1 MISLVVPVKGEPA
14 GALAALESLAA
25 REGAE
30 LVIADGT
37 TESRGA
43 CLARAARRARGD
55 VLFFV
60 HADSCPPEDALDL
73 IQRTLDAGA
82 AAGAFSLA
90 YEDGGPAL
98 QWVAWW
104 ANRRARLLGLS
115 FGDQGLFCRREA
127 YTAAGGFRD
136 LPVCDDLD
144 LVRRLRRV
152 GRFVVR
158 PEATVSSPR
167 RYRERGTLR
176 QVLRV
181 WRVLA
186 GYFLGAS
193 PERLARWY
201 YG

>member
-1 MISLVVPVKGEPA
+1 MISVVVPIKDEPV
-14 GALAALESLAA
+14 GAVAALERFAA
-25 REGAE
+25 RGGAE
-30 LVIADGT
+30 LVVADARF
-37 TESRGA
+37 ESRGA

-60 HADSCPPEDALDL
+60 HADSRPPEDALAL
-73 IQRTLDAGA
+73 IQRTLDEGA

-90 YEDGGPAL
+90 YEDAGPAL
-98 QWVAWW
+98 RWVAWW
-104 ANRRARLLGLS
+104 ANRRARTLGLA

-127 YTAAGGFRD
+127 YTLAGGFRD
-136 LPVCDDLD
+136 LSVCDDLD
-144 LVRRLRRV
+144 LVLRLGRV

-158 PEATVSSPR
+158 PETTLSSPR
-167 RYRERGTLR
+167 RYRERGALR